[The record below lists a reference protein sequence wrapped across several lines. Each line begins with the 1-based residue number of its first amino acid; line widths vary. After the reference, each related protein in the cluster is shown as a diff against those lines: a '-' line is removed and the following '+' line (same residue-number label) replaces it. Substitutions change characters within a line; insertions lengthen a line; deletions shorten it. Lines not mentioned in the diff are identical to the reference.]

1 MLSQEEF
8 LAELTGFSY
17 EARAALYL
25 YYKDGGNG
33 APKTAAQARELR
45 GVWTEYKNIRD
56 YNTAKIARGKPQIA
70 LWRNCRDLHITLP
83 TGGAVIKD
91 ER

>member
-1 MLSQEEF
+1 MINQEDFLSV
-8 LAELTGFSY
+8 LSCFSY

-25 YYKDGGNG
+25 YYKDGGSG
-33 APKTAAQARELR
+33 APKTVAQARELR
-45 GVWTEYKNIRD
+45 GIWTEYRSIRD
-56 YNTAKIARGKPQIA
+56 YNTAKLARGKPSIA
-70 LWRNCRDLHITLP
+70 LWRNCRDTHIVLP